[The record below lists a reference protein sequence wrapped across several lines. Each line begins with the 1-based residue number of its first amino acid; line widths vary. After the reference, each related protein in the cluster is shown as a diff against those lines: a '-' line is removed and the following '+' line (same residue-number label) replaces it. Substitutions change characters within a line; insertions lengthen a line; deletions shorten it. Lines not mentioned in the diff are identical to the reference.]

1 MFYGLN
7 RFIKKILPK
16 GLFYRALL
24 IVAVP
29 VILLQLIITFVFFD
43 SLWIKTNKG
52 MTRALVN
59 EITTFIEVYNDEI
72 YDKEVIYDLSDAV
85 EIVKKISTVKF
96 DETVDL
102 AINLNVDPRH
112 AEENIRISTSL
123 PNGTGKKVVLLVLAQ
138 GPKVQEALDAG
149 ADYCGNKDYL
159 DKIKGGWVD
168 VDKIIATPDMMAELG
183 KLGKILGPKGLM
195 PNPKSGTVTMDV
207 AKAVADQKAGMVELR
222 VEKTGIVHT
231 VCGKVS
237 FDSSA
242 LIENISVIYNSLL
255 KSRPPSVKGQ
265 YFVKMSM
272 SSTMGPGV
280 KININSIG

>member
-1 MFYGLN
+1 MAK
-7 RFIKKILPK
+7 IKQKS
-16 GLFYRALL
+16 
-24 IVAVP
+24 
-29 VILLQLIITFVFFD
+29 FD
-43 SLWIKTNKG
+43 
-52 MTRALVN
+52 
-59 EITTFIEVYNDEI
+59 EF
-72 YDKEVIYDLSDAV
+72 YDKEAVYDLSDAV
-85 EIVKKISTVKF
+85 EIVKKISSVKF

-102 AINLNVDPRH
+102 AMNLNVDPRH

-123 PNGTGKKVVLLVLAQ
+123 PNGTGKKVILLVLAQ
-138 GPKVQEALDAG
+138 GAKVQEALDAG
-149 ADYCGNKDYL
+149 ADYCGNKEYL
-159 DKIKGGWVD
+159 DKIKAGWVD

-237 FDSSA
+237 FNSSD
-242 LIENISVIYNSLL
+242 LIENISKIYNSLI

-265 YFVKMSM
+265 FLEKMSI

-280 KININSIG
+280 KINVNSIG

>member
-1 MFYGLN
+1 MAK
-7 RFIKKILPK
+7 IKQKSF
-16 GLFYRALL
+16 GEF
-24 IVAVP
+24 
-29 VILLQLIITFVFFD
+29 
-43 SLWIKTNKG
+43 
-52 MTRALVN
+52 
-59 EITTFIEVYNDEI
+59 
-72 YDKEVIYDLSDAV
+72 YDKEVVYDLSDAV
-85 EIVKKISTVKF
+85 EIVKKVSSVKF
-96 DETVDL
+96 DETIDL

-159 DKIKGGWVD
+159 DKIKAGWVD

-207 AKAVADQKAGMVELR
+207 AKAVSDQKAGMVELR

-237 FDSSA
+237 FDSLA

-272 SSTMGPGV
+272 SSTMGPSV

>member
-1 MFYGLN
+1 MAK
-7 RFIKKILPK
+7 IKSKS
-16 GLFYRALL
+16 F
-24 IVAVP
+24 
-29 VILLQLIITFVFFD
+29 
-43 SLWIKTNKG
+43 
-52 MTRALVN
+52 
-59 EITTFIEVYNDEI
+59 NDI
-72 YDKEVIYDLSDAV
+72 YDSDSAYDLEQAI
-85 EIVKKISTVKF
+85 EIVKKVSSVKF
-96 DETVDL
+96 DESVDL

-123 PNGTGKKVVLLVLAQ
+123 PKGTGKKVVLLVLAQ
-138 GPKVQEALDAG
+138 GEKVQEALDAG
-149 ADYCGNKDYL
+149 ADFCGNKEYL

-195 PNPKSGTVTMDV
+195 PNPKSGTVTMNV
-207 AKAVADQKAGMVELR
+207 AKAVSDQKSGMVELR

-237 FDSSA
+237 FNSED
-242 LIENISVIYNSLL
+242 LIENIKKIYNALL

-265 YFVKMSM
+265 FLEKISI
-272 SSTMGPGV
+272 SSSMGPGV

>member
-1 MFYGLN
+1 VAK
-7 RFIKKILPK
+7 IKQKS
-16 GLFYRALL
+16 
-24 IVAVP
+24 
-29 VILLQLIITFVFFD
+29 FD
-43 SLWIKTNKG
+43 
-52 MTRALVN
+52 
-59 EITTFIEVYNDEI
+59 EF

-159 DKIKGGWVD
+159 DKIKAGWVD

-237 FDSSA
+237 FDSLA
-242 LIENISVIYNSLL
+242 LVENISVIYNSLL

>member
-1 MFYGLN
+1 MAK
-7 RFIKKILPK
+7 IKQKS
-16 GLFYRALL
+16 
-24 IVAVP
+24 
-29 VILLQLIITFVFFD
+29 FD
-43 SLWIKTNKG
+43 
-52 MTRALVN
+52 
-59 EITTFIEVYNDEI
+59 EF
-72 YDKEVIYDLSDAV
+72 YDKEVTYDLSDAV
-85 EIVKKISTVKF
+85 EIVKKISSVKF
-96 DETVDL
+96 DESIDL

-123 PNGTGKKVVLLVLAQ
+123 PKGTGKKIVLLVLAQ
-138 GPKVQEALDAG
+138 GDKVQEAIDAG
-149 ADYCGNKDYL
+149 ADYCGNKEYL
-159 DKIKGGWVD
+159 DKIKAGWVD

-207 AKAVADQKAGMVELR
+207 AKAVLDQKAGMVELR

-237 FDSSA
+237 FDNLD
-242 LIENISVIYNSLL
+242 LIENISKIYNSLL

-265 YFVKMSM
+265 FLEKMSI

>member
-1 MFYGLN
+1 MAK
-7 RFIKKILPK
+7 IKQKS
-16 GLFYRALL
+16 
-24 IVAVP
+24 
-29 VILLQLIITFVFFD
+29 FD
-43 SLWIKTNKG
+43 
-52 MTRALVN
+52 
-59 EITTFIEVYNDEI
+59 EF

-159 DKIKGGWVD
+159 DKIKAGWVD

-207 AKAVADQKAGMVELR
+207 AKAVSDQKAGMVELR

-242 LIENISVIYNSLL
+242 LVENISVIYNSLL

-272 SSTMGPGV
+272 SSTMGPSV

>member
-1 MFYGLN
+1 MVKVKSPDIG
-7 RFIKKILPK
+7 
-16 GLFYRALL
+16 
-24 IVAVP
+24 
-29 VILLQLIITFVFFD
+29 
-43 SLWIKTNKG
+43 
-52 MTRALVN
+52 
-59 EITTFIEVYNDEI
+59 
-72 YDKEVIYDLSDAV
+72 YDKESLYDLNEAV
-85 EIVKKISTVKF
+85 DIVKKVSSVKF
-96 DETVDL
+96 DESVDL
-102 AINLNVDPRH
+102 AIKLNVDPRH

-123 PNGTGKKVVLLVLAQ
+123 PKGTGKKVVLLVLAQ
-138 GPKVQEALDAG
+138 GDKVKEALDAG

-159 DKIKGGWVD
+159 DKIKAGWVD

-207 AKAVADQKAGMVELR
+207 AKAVSDQKAGMVELR

-237 FDSSA
+237 FNSSD
-242 LIENISVIYNSLL
+242 LIENISKIYNSLL

-265 YFVKMSM
+265 FLEKMSI

-280 KININSIG
+280 KINVNSIG